1 MFHNKGEADDCIYKM
16 LQACFGGILSGILC
30 CLSQFVTTD
39 FAIHLSCFSLWHHTP
54 AWALPGKAMWL
65 S

>member
-39 FAIHLSCFSLWHHTP
+39 FAIHLSCFSL
-54 AWALPGKAMWL
+54 
-65 S
+65 